1 MSPTILQLQS
11 IGIQDVYLSREP
23 QINIFKYTYY
33 RYANF
38 ATEIVQLPLNE
49 VATFGKRA
57 VCPIEKRG
65 HLLSKL
71 YLHIKLPQ
79 LNKVD
84 GEYLAWTNSIGHAI
98 FSEPIELEINGVIVD
113 KLYPQFLDIWDEFS
127 NSSKQ
132 MGRNLM
138 LGKSDVFVSNYYNA
152 QKPLDL
158 VIPLEFWFTKNY
170 SSALPLLSMP
180 HQNIQVNFKFRNFN
194 QLINY
199 DGTAPSN
206 SDYFILDSMV
216 YAEYVYIDDVILEK
230 FQSQKHMY
238 VIEQAQF
245 HGDEMI
251 PNGTSIYNT
260 TLKFNHAIKELF
272 FCCVEKDNVTNNN
285 YFVYSDSDDNPI
297 ISSAA
302 LLLEGKKRLEYLPE
316 IFYRTIY
323 PDSVHSVIP
332 LKYVYCIPFSIRPED
347 NQPTGSINMSR
358 FNDIVLSLKINQPN
372 QDCYLYV
379 YAINYNILTIEN
391 GNFTLEFAV

>member
-11 IGIQDVYLSREP
+11 IGIQDVYLTRDP

-57 VCPIEKRG
+57 ICQIEKRG

-84 GEYLAWTNSIGHAI
+84 GQYLSWTNSIGHAI

-132 MGRNLM
+132 LGRNLM
-138 LGKSDVFVSNYYNA
+138 LGKSDVYIANFYNA

-158 VIPLEFWFTKNY
+158 IIPLEFWFTKNY

-180 HQNIQVNFKFRNFN
+180 HQNIQINFKFRNFN

-199 DGTAPSN
+199 DGTAPPSE
-206 SDYFILDSMV
+206 YFILDSMV
-216 YAEYVYIDDVILEK
+216 YAEYVYIDDVILDK
-230 FQSQKHMY
+230 FQRQKHMY
-238 VIEQAQF
+238 VIEQAQY

-251 PNGTSIYNT
+251 PTGTSIYNT
-260 TLKFNHAIKELF
+260 TLKFNHTIKELF
-272 FCCVEKDNVTNNN
+272 FCCVEKNNVDNNN
-285 YFVYSDSDDNPI
+285 YFVYSNSDDNPI

-316 IFYRTIY
+316 VFYRTIF

-332 LKYVYCIPFSIRPED
+332 LKYIYCIPFSIRPED

>member
-11 IGIQDVYLSREP
+11 IGIQDVYLTREP
-23 QINIFKYTYY
+23 QINIFKYSYY

-84 GEYLAWTNSIGHAI
+84 GEYLSWTNSIGHAI

-138 LGKSDVFVSNYYNA
+138 LGKSDVFVSNFYNA

-158 VIPLEFWFTKNY
+158 IIPLEFWFTKNY

-180 HQNIQVNFKFRNFN
+180 HQNIQINFKFRQFT

-199 DGTAPSN
+199 DGTAPADS
-206 SDYFILDSMV
+206 FILDSMV

-230 FQSQKHMY
+230 FQRQKHMY
-238 VIEQAQF
+238 VIEQTQY

-251 PNGTSIYNT
+251 PHGTSIYNT

-272 FCCVEKDNVTNNN
+272 FCCVEKNNVDKNN
-285 YFVYSDSDDNPI
+285 YYVYSNSNDNPI

-316 IFYRTIY
+316 VFYRTIF
-323 PDSVHSVIP
+323 PDTVHSVIP
-332 LKYVYCIPFSIRPED
+332 LKYIYCIPFSIRPED